1 MKKRLI
7 TLALLAASIFQT
19 SDTFAACGLFG
30 RIFGGRRACCQQS
43 CYRYAPTY
51 PAYATTCGTCQGGT
65 CTTTSAPEPMQ
76 FPEELQ
82 NFDEFKPETCEAPTC
97 TNCEP
102 STPSCGS
109 APTCSLCKPLRTVA
123 ESVYLA
129 KVNAVRFKYGRAPLS
144 LDANLERGCEN
155 HANWMASYGV
165 LQHASGGYGSG
176 EIIAQNNG
184 VGIETALTQW
194 QNSSAH
200 AALLL
205 NPYFS
210 KCGIATKRD
219 AYGRNWCV
227 MRFM

>member
-51 PAYATTCGTCQGGT
+51 PAYATTCGTCQNGT
-65 CTTTSAPEPMQ
+65 CTTSEPEP
-76 FPEELQ
+76 
-82 NFDEFKPETCEAPTC
+82 APTC
-97 TNCEP
+97 TTCESSEP
-102 STPSCGS
+102 SYGS
-109 APTCSLCKPLRTVA
+109 APSCSLCKPLRTVA

-129 KVNAVRFKYGRAPLS
+129 KVNAVRFKYGRAPLT
-144 LDANLERGCEN
+144 LDASLERGCEN

-184 VGIETALTQW
+184 VGIETALGQW

>member
-19 SDTFAACGLFG
+19 SDTFAACGFFG

-51 PAYATTCGTCQGGT
+51 PAYTTTCGTCQGGT
-65 CTTTSAPEPMQ
+65 CTTSEPEP
-76 FPEELQ
+76 
-82 NFDEFKPETCEAPTC
+82 APTC
-97 TNCEP
+97 ATCEP

-109 APTCSLCKPLRTVA
+109 APSCKLCQPLRTVA

-129 KVNAVRFKYGRAPLS
+129 KVNAVRFKYGRAPLT
-144 LDANLERGCEN
+144 LDASLERGCEN